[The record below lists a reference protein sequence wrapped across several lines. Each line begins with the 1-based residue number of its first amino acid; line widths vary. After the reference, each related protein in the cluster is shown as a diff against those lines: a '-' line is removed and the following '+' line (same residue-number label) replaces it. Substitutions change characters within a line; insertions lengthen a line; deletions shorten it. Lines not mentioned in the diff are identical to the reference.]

1 MYKKEAKMRRELLL
15 LCINFQ
21 KKQFVI
27 SRVRL
32 NFSKKFR
39 ISLILAIVNK
49 IFWRYFSIFFLY
61 YKKKENLKKKFFLKI
76 ITFWIIN
83 NNFIELFDNYLVIN
97 MATICSSYDIFIWFW
112 RDIWL
117 YWIHWTINEKSRIF
131 VFFQFFLWYILL
143 RNIYMYMQYWM
154 EKLKSWEFQ

>member
-49 IFWRYFSIFFLY
+49 IF
-61 YKKKENLKKKFFLKI
+61 
-76 ITFWIIN
+76 
-83 NNFIELFDNYLVIN
+83 
-97 MATICSSYDIFIWFW
+97 
-112 RDIWL
+112 
-117 YWIHWTINEKSRIF
+117 
-131 VFFQFFLWYILL
+131 
-143 RNIYMYMQYWM
+143 
-154 EKLKSWEFQ
+154 